1 LPGRYIALLTV
12 SDGKGGEVT
21 NDANLIY
28 ITVNFPFVN
37 PPTAGNQT
45 GPAVAI
51 VNGDKP
57 ATVSNSSVTFNGNSS
72 WAFVWDPVGK
82 SYGQVVAAK
91 DPTLFNPM
99 AYDWGDGTT
108 SASGTANKVGVVPHT
123 FQKTGNFPVR
133 LTVTAT
139 GPSGPVS
146 ASSAYSVRV
155 AKAQPAQVVK
165 NPDVITRATFGEPDF
180 LDPAVDYETAGGEIS
195 ENVYE
200 TPIYFQVGSES
211 ITNLVPR
218 LATVVP
224 TIANGGISANG
235 LTYTWTFRT
244 GVKFH
249 NGDAMTAA
257 DYVFSIRRVLAIHDP
272 DGPSWMLEQILTNYV
287 SAYAG
292 GGAGPSVRDAKFNIS
307 AWVDGEFG
315 GWPTS
320 KTPSFMLPAHF
331 AALLPAQTYPVLSGT
346 SAWNTT
352 NMTVA
357 RAQAISDSSV
367 VLVNPTTAVVRLT
380 HPYPGFLSISAFTVS
395 SVVSTRAVMENGGV
409 VWGAHNDWMD
419 RNMIGTGPYRLK
431 AWQPNQ
437 VISMERWDQWWRPPP
452 AIRVVNIVKVNDLS
466 TRLFMLLAGDA
477 DFGTIGVD
485 HKNDVQN
492 ADGTPKSGLK
502 ISKDQATINVG
513 FFGYNQKINAA
524 KLPPGDTLKV
534 PVGFF
539 NDTHIRKAF
548 SYSFDYGS
556 YIQNVLY
563 GAAEQL
569 RGPIPRGLLGFND
582 TTPLFT
588 KDAAKAQAELKL
600 VPNPAV
606 PGKSYWDTGF
616 EVTLYYNAGNTQR
629 EQGCLL
635 LKNGL
640 EALNAQRVGLPPITV
655 KVSALDWPVYLA
667 TLRGKG
673 LPIFFLGWAPDY
685 ADPDDYVFPFLHSRG
700 TFPLRIGYKN
710 ATIDA
715 MVAAAGSE
723 LDTTKR
729 EKMYKDLVTLV
740 VTQHVPYLWISQQTT
755 FTPMRGWVQG
765 YWYNA
770 MHAGFPY
777 YNMSKA

>member
-1 LPGRYIALLTV
+1 
-12 SDGKGGEVT
+12 
-21 NDANLIY
+21 
-28 ITVNFPFVN
+28 
-37 PPTAGNQT
+37 
-45 GPAVAI
+45 
-51 VNGDKP
+51 
-57 ATVSNSSVTFNGNSS
+57 
-72 WAFVWDPVGK
+72 
-82 SYGQVVAAK
+82 
-91 DPTLFNPM
+91 
-99 AYDWGDGTT
+99 
-108 SASGTANKVGVVPHT
+108 
-123 FQKTGNFPVR
+123 
-133 LTVTAT
+133 
-139 GPSGPVS
+139 
-146 ASSAYSVRV
+146 
-155 AKAQPAQVVK
+155 
-165 NPDVITRATFGEPDF
+165 
-180 LDPAVDYETAGGEIS
+180 
-195 ENVYE
+195 
-200 TPIYFQVGSES
+200 
-211 ITNLVPR
+211 
-218 LATVVP
+218 VP

-235 LTYTWTFRT
+235 LNYTWTFRT
-244 GVKFH
+244 DVKFH

-292 GGAGPSVRDAKFNIS
+292 PASGPGAKNIS
-307 AWVDGEFG
+307 SWVNGEFG
-315 GWPTS
+315 GWPMS
-320 KTPSFMLPAHF
+320 KTPSFQLPAHF
-331 AALLPAQTYPVLSGT
+331 RPFVPAQTYPANSGL

-352 NMTVA
+352 NLTVA
-357 RAQAISDSSV
+357 MAQSISDSSV

-395 SVVSTRAVMENGGV
+395 SVVSPRAVMENGGV
-409 VWGAHNDWMD
+409 VWGEHNAWMD
-419 RNMIGTGPYRLK
+419 RNMVGTGPYRLK

-437 VISMERWDQWWRPPP
+437 VIALERNDQWWRTPP

-492 ADGTPKSGLK
+492 SDGTPKSGLN
-502 ISKDQATINVG
+502 ISKDQATITVG

-534 PVGFF
+534 PVDFF
-539 NDTHIRKAF
+539 ANLHIRKAF
-548 SYSFDYGS
+548 SYSFAYGS
-556 YIQNVLY
+556 YISNVLF

-569 RGPIPRGLLGFND
+569 RGPIPRGLLGYND

-588 KDAAKAQAELKL
+588 LDAAKAQAELKL
-600 VPNPAV
+600 APNPGV
-606 PGKSYWDTGF
+606 PGQSYWDTGF
-616 EVTLYYNAGNTQR
+616 EVTLYYNFGNTQR

-635 LKNGL
+635 LKKGL
-640 EALNAQRVGLPPITV
+640 EALNPKIIV
-655 KVSALDWPVYLA
+655 KVTALDWPVYLA

-755 FTPMRGWVQG
+755 FTPMRSWVRG

-770 MHAGFPY
+770 MQAGVAFY
-777 YNMSKA
+777 TLSKS